1 MKALHDRAVAA
12 GVILL
17 NEVGLDPGIDHMMI
31 MHAVDSIRSRGGE
44 VEELVSLCG
53 GLPDPVAADNP
64 FLYKISWSPR
74 GVLTAAR
81 NSARY
86 LADGE
91 LIEVPGEKLLSSATP
106 SNRFPTMR
114 LEVIPNRD
122 SLEYKGLYGI
132 PQAKSICR
140 GTLRYQGDYY
150 CCLFAFVPSDLFDFD
165 VTISGWANV
174 MQALKVLN
182 LMELND
188 IDNTTWLA
196 LIEQQMAK
204 GGVNNKNG
212 KSLEANLTEYLRRE
226 GSVQQPEAA
235 VDALKWLGLWGN
247 GPSAPN
253 GAAAVAVRAKT
264 PLDSLCKVM
273 EDKLQFKPNERD
285 MVAMFHSIVGRF
297 PDGTIENHT
306 SRLLDFGDTNVDGDS
321 AMSKT
326 VGYTTGAAAEL
337 ILEGMMSTTGVSI
350 PITAEVYKPMLK
362 RIQDFGIHWTD
373 KIEITKPNK
382 Q

>member
-1 MKALHDRAVAA
+1 
-12 GVILL
+12 
-17 NEVGLDPGIDHMMI
+17 
-31 MHAVDSIRSRGGE
+31 
-44 VEELVSLCG
+44 
-53 GLPDPVAADNP
+53 
-64 FLYKISWSPR
+64 
-74 GVLTAAR
+74 
-81 NSARY
+81 
-86 LADGE
+86 
-91 LIEVPGEKLLSSATP
+91 
-106 SNRFPTMR
+106 
-114 LEVIPNRD
+114 
-122 SLEYKGLYGI
+122 
-132 PQAKSICR
+132 
-140 GTLRYQGDYY
+140 
-150 CCLFAFVPSDLFDFD
+150 
-165 VTISGWANV
+165 

-196 LIEQQMAK
+196 LIEKQMAK